1 MEDQF
6 QRTESL
12 IGDIAVKKLLRSKV
26 IVFGIGGVGGYVCEA
41 LARAGIG
48 SLEIVDK
55 DLIDKTNINRQI
67 LALHSTV
74 GRPKTEVAEERLRDI
89 NPGMEIKVRQQ
100 FYLPE
105 KGTEFDFGEYDY
117 VVDAVDNI
125 TAKIDIIERA
135 KAAGTPIISSMGTGN
150 KMDPSAFIIAD
161 IEDTKVCPLAKVMRK
176 ELKKRGITKVKT
188 VYSKEEPVK
197 TGSRTPASISFVP
210 AAAGLLIAKAV
221 IDDLIKKIAEVPIR
235 YFGIHIFTKYLK
247 KSASQ
252 STSGCHCTPMMFSL
266 SIASAIPSLVFAVT
280 LNPGATLSTA

>member
-55 DLIDKTNINRQI
+55 DLIDRTNINRQI

-197 TGSRTPASISFVP
+197 QDSRQHKLCSCGGGTSDSESCNRRP
-210 AAAGLLIAKAV
+210 
-221 IDDLIKKIAEVPIR
+221 DKKIAELLVR
-235 YFGIHIFTKYLK
+235 YFGIHMFTKDLK
-247 KSASQ
+247 KSVSK
-252 STSGCHCTPMMFSL
+252 STSGCHCTPMMFFPSM
-266 SIASAIPSLVFAVT
+266 ASVIPSLALAVT

>member
-1 MEDQF
+1 MALHAF
-6 QRTESL
+6 SRTE
-12 IGDIAVKKLLRSKV
+12 LLVGKPAMERLAQARV
-26 IVFGIGGVGGYVCEA
+26 AVFGIGGVGGYTVEA
-41 LARAGIG
+41 LARSGVGA
-48 SLEIVDK
+48 L
-55 DLIDKTNINRQI
+55 DLIDNDTVCTSNLNRQI
-67 LALHSTV
+67 IATRATIGMAKV
-74 GRPKTEVAEERLRDI
+74 DAAEERIRLLYPECRVT
-89 NPGMEIKVRQQ
+89 KHQK

-105 KGTEFDFGEYDY
+105 TAGDFDFTQYDY

-176 ELKKRGITKVKT
+176 ELKKRGIPKVKT

-221 IDDLIKKIAEVPIR
+221 IDDLIKK
-235 YFGIHIFTKYLK
+235 
-247 KSASQ
+247 
-252 STSGCHCTPMMFSL
+252 
-266 SIASAIPSLVFAVT
+266 
-280 LNPGATLSTA
+280 

>member
-74 GRPKTEVAEERLRDI
+74 GRHKTEVAEERLRDI

-100 FYLPE
+100 FYPVSYTHLDVY
-105 KGTEFDFGEYDY
+105 KRQVQGT
-117 VVDAVDNI
+117 
-125 TAKIDIIERA
+125 
-135 KAAGTPIISSMGTGN
+135 
-150 KMDPSAFIIAD
+150 
-161 IEDTKVCPLAKVMRK
+161 C
-176 ELKKRGITKVKT
+176 
-188 VYSKEEPVK
+188 
-197 TGSRTPASISFVP
+197 GSR
-210 AAAGLLIAKAV
+210 AV
-221 IDDLIKKIAEVPIR
+221 C
-235 YFGIHIFTKYLK
+235 G
-247 KSASQ
+247 
-252 STSGCHCTPMMFSL
+252 
-266 SIASAIPSLVFAVT
+266 
-280 LNPGATLSTA
+280 PG